1 MNEKTNTPEK
11 NVPKQMKSMA
21 HELKRA
27 EKDLES
33 ALKTFNKECERH
45 GLNPRE
51 IITNPKAINTVMG
64 NFDKSKQFANFV
76 RKFVDYNEA
85 ITKVNEIR
93 ARVEMINS
101 EAIAKEIDQ
110 IVSPPQSQQPETA

>member
-45 GLNPRE
+45 GINPRE
-51 IITNPKAINTVMG
+51 IITNP
-64 NFDKSKQFANFV
+64 SCC
-76 RKFVDYNEA
+76 
-85 ITKVNEIR
+85 
-93 ARVEMINS
+93 
-101 EAIAKEIDQ
+101 
-110 IVSPPQSQQPETA
+110 TAPIGSRCGWPRPTTCIPSAFR